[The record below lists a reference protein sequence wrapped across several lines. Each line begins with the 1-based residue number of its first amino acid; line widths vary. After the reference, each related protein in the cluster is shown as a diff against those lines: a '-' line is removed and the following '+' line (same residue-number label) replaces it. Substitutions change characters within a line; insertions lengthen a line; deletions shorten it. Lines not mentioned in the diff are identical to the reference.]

1 MSNSEP
7 ELIYVYLPESLGP
20 IDRGDKYED
29 PIIDE
34 LERSGL
40 GEVSGGG
47 SSLGEPRPD
56 GTRLIESCGIDIDTH
71 DSTAARELLRELLP
85 KLGCP
90 KGTRLQYTQSDRPLQ
105 DEFDGTGWAL
115 EREAA
120 PPDPG
125 LGISFTRR

>member
-7 ELIYVYLPESLGP
+7 ELIYVFLPESLGP

-34 LERSGL
+34 LERTDL

-47 SSLGEPRPD
+47 SSLGDPRPD
-56 GTRLIESCGIDIDTH
+56 GSRLIESCGIDIDTH
-71 DSTAARELLRELLP
+71 DLTGTRTMLRELLP

-90 KGTRLQYTQSDRPLQ
+90 SGTQLKYTLADKPLQ
-105 DEFDGTGWAL
+105 DEFDGADWAL
-115 EREAA
+115 EREGMPSDA
-120 PPDPG
+120 G
-125 LGISFTRR
+125 LGISFSRR